1 MTGAL
6 VVNAV
11 KINIFVA
18 HFNRANCTTA
28 PKERERKKKH
38 ILTFQHCDETKM
50 R

>member
-18 HFNRANCTTA
+18 LFNRANCTTA
-28 PKERERKKKH
+28 PKEREKKKH

-50 R
+50 K